1 MLFSI
6 SIAIVVRTFHEKGM
20 RSNIFNPVLIN
31 YFPSAQYIIPMIYFK
46 FDIDISADKNTLSCS
61 AIKSCMS
68 DVSSCQIA
76 PSDS

>member
-31 YFPSAQYIIPMIYFK
+31 YFPSTQHITPMIYFK
-46 FDIDISADKNTLSCS
+46 FDIDISYITNVCVLCLK
-61 AIKSCMS
+61 
-68 DVSSCQIA
+68 VYIA
-76 PSDS
+76 QSRM